1 MDINS
6 AIAMISAHLMYFRE
20 DVINIQ
26 GRWMP
31 TPPHFAE
38 DIFAGAARRAGPDSM
53 LILCVCVCVSEII
66 SRPLI
71 GRKWATLL
79 GIIRPSWTRR
89 LLMCMNSMKETYL
102 LQQKTRQIMK
112 G

>member
-31 TPPHFAE
+31 TPPPPPFAE
-38 DIFAGAARRAGPDSM
+38 DFFAGAALGAGPDSM
-53 LILCVCVCVSEII
+53 LILCVCVFVSVYA
-66 SRPLI
+66 SV
-71 GRKWATLL
+71 
-79 GIIRPSWTRR
+79 
-89 LLMCMNSMKETYL
+89 
-102 LQQKTRQIMK
+102 
-112 G
+112 